1 MTADDHRAGHRTA
14 RRGLPPWAGRDFR
27 LLVGASFITGAGN
40 AGATIAAAFA
50 VIEAGGSATDVGV
63 VAAARTLAMVVLL
76 LVGGALADRLPRQH
90 VMAVAN
96 VVNAVSQALFAA
108 LVLTGHPAL
117 WQMAALTAVGGG
129 AHAFFAPAAQG
140 LVLATVESRHA
151 GPAISVYRLST
162 NAATV
167 GGAAL
172 GGALVA
178 AVGAGWVLAADA
190 AGFVVAAV
198 LRARIDTGGAARLPR
213 TGGVLGELR
222 EGWREVISRP
232 WLWGIV
238 VQFSVV
244 NGMFTAVESV
254 YGPLVSRDHL
264 GGAGPWGLALAAGGL
279 GTACGAV
286 LMMRWKPRR
295 VLLVGTL
302 CVFPLAL
309 PGAALALL
317 LPAWTLA
324 LVMFAGGIAIEVFAV
339 GWMLAMHQEIPEDL
353 MSRVAAYDWLGSVAM
368 TPVAVAAAGPAA
380 SAFGLRPALWGS
392 SALIVLLTAPVLL
405 LRDVR
410 TLRMA
415 PRHPSPLRVP
425 AREAEEE
432 AAA

>member
-1 MTADDHRAGHRTA
+1 
-14 RRGLPPWAGRDFR
+14 
-27 LLVGASFITGAGN
+27 VGASFITGAGN

-50 VIEAGGSATDVGV
+50 VIDSGGDATDVGL
-63 VAAARTLAMVVLL
+63 VAAARTVAMVVLL
-76 LVGGALADRLPRQH
+76 LVGGAVADRLPRQR

-96 VVNAVSQALFAA
+96 VVNAFSQALFAG
-108 LVLTGHPAL
+108 LVLTGHAAL
-117 WQMAALTAVGGG
+117 WQMALLTAVGGG

-140 LVLATVESRHA
+140 LVLATVEAAHA
-151 GPAISVYRLST
+151 GPAISVYRLAT
-162 NAATV
+162 NAAVV

-190 AGFVVAAV
+190 AGFAVAAV
-198 LRARIDTGGAARLPR
+198 LRSRIDTANADRVPAS
-213 TGGVLGELR
+213 GGVLGDLR
-222 EGWREVISRP
+222 AGWREVVSRP

-244 NGMFTAVESV
+244 NGMLTVVESV

-286 LMMRWKPRR
+286 LMVRWKPRR
-295 VLLVGTL
+295 ALFVGTL

-324 LVMFAGGIAIEVFAV
+324 LVMFTGGLAIEVFAV
-339 GWMLAMHQEIPEDL
+339 GWMLAMHQEIPDDL

-368 TPVAVAAAGPAA
+368 TPLAVALAGPAS
-380 SAFGLRPALWGS
+380 SAFGLTASLWAS
-392 SALIVLLTAPVLL
+392 SALVALLTAAVLAL
-405 LRDVR
+405 PDVR
-410 TLRMA
+410 RLELA
-415 PRHPSPLRVP
+415 PPKDGERA
-425 AREAEEE
+425 ARDAGGAAEVGQG

>member
-1 MTADDHRAGHRTA
+1 MTADDRGGRL
-14 RRGLPPWAGRDFR
+14 GLPPWAGRDFR

-50 VIEAGGSATDVGV
+50 VIESGGGATDVGV

-96 VVNAVSQALFAA
+96 LVNAASQALFAA

-140 LVLATVESRHA
+140 LVLATVEARHA

-162 NAATV
+162 NAAAV

-198 LRARIDTGGAARLPR
+198 LRARIDSGGAARVPR

-222 EGWREVISRP
+222 EGWREVVTRP

-244 NGMFTAVESV
+244 NGMVTAVESV

-324 LVMFAGGIAIEVFAV
+324 LVMFAGGVAIEVFAV

-368 TPVAVAAAGPAA
+368 TPLAVAAAGPAA

-392 SALIVLLTAPVLL
+392 SALVVLLTALVLL

-410 TLRMA
+410 TLRLA
-415 PRHPSPLRVP
+415 PRHPSPSPVPAP
-425 AREAEEE
+425 AREA
-432 AAA
+432 A